1 MPPIK
6 VVVIEDHEMTRS
18 GIVFS
23 LKKLSEYD
31 IVGEANNGQAGYDL
45 VTATQPNVVLMD
57 LVMPV
62 IDGIEATKRLK
73 KDHSHIKV
81 IMLTSHYE
89 KDQVFAA
96 LSSGADA
103 YCIKDIA
110 TEDLIDVIRMV
121 NDGACWLDPQV
132 ASLVL
137 TNLRNTMQHRVTDEP
152 GINDLTTRELEI
164 LKLLARGMNNQQIAD
179 TLTISV
185 NTVKTHFTSILQK
198 LAVDDRTQ
206 AALKALR
213 CGIVS
218 LQSPVES

>member
-1 MPPIK
+1 MTPINI
-6 VVVIEDHEMTRS
+6 VVVEDHEMTRS

-23 LKKLSEYD
+23 LNKLSEYT
-31 IVGEANNGQAGYDL
+31 IIGEANNGLAGSDMVINL
-45 VTATQPNVVLMD
+45 QPNVVLMD

-62 IDGIEATKRLK
+62 MDGVEATKRIK
-73 KDHSHIKV
+73 QEQPQIKV

-96 LSSGADA
+96 LASGADA

-110 TEDLIDVIRMV
+110 TEDLIHVIRMV
-121 NDGACWLDPQV
+121 NEGGCWLDPQV

-137 TNLRNTMQHRVTDEP
+137 GNLKNSLQHRGSDEP
-152 GINDLTTRELEI
+152 GINELTTRELDI
-164 LKLLARGMNNQQIAD
+164 LKLLAQGMNNQQIAD
-179 TLTISV
+179 NLSISV

-218 LQSPVES
+218 LHTTN